1 MNEKL
6 SFVINVS
13 SFTSGSVFCCL
24 WNLFLFR
31 ETFPV
36 FFFFSSSIQLW
47 FLYFLDTAEKCRAEI
62 MQSEVNFRF
71 YLMAIF
77 LIFYTIF
84 LYGVKLLPHCR
95 FFFLFLSM
103 NPKKMVLKFLKCHL
117 ILNFF
122 MLLCTFHG
130 IKMKKKW
137 SALQEKKKL
146 RAAYFFIL
154 SVFVQIRDEE

>member
-1 MNEKL
+1 MYEKL

-31 ETFPV
+31 ETFFSSV
-36 FFFFSSSIQLW
+36 FFIHSTMLFWIQQKMSSW
-47 FLYFLDTAEKCRAEI
+47 NNAEW
-62 MQSEVNFRF
+62 SELLLS

-84 LYGVKLLPHCR
+84 SSIYRVKLLPHCR
-95 FFFLFLSM
+95 SLSWFRM
-103 NPKKMVLKFLKCHL
+103 KMVLKFLKCHL

-137 SALQEKKKL
+137 SALLGIRNKKKVKSCL
-146 RAAYFFIL
+146 LLIL
-154 SVFVQIRDEE
+154 CIWSR